1 MIWHIFKKDLRLLR
15 RLVIA
20 VAAIDWLNA
29 GLLIYGGPFGRES
42 AVEFAFISNG
52 VLPAISL
59 LGLAF
64 LAIAVVQQDRFPGTT
79 QDWLTR
85 PVPHNQLVLAKLSFV
100 ALLGL
105 GPIFVADVLM
115 GFAAHLHAIDVA
127 AASLTRAFVLG
138 GVICLPALLV
148 GSVTRSLANAVMFIL
163 AVVVGLI
170 VELLVVAQVQAL
182 PGTATTGYGWAIVA
196 LLIAANVVAA
206 AVLLPLQFHWR
217 DTNRVRWLLG
227 GYLCALPAAAFLPWS
242 FAFGLQQ
249 AVSAQVADPA
259 FALSLDTAKAVTF
272 SSLDDDRLPPR
283 LRGRASSTRVAVPIT
298 VPALP
303 ENETWR
309 VDHLRIRAVG
319 PGLDETVNSWNRFP
333 DTDVYIDPT
342 GRLSFSM
349 PLRVFQAARERHA
362 EVEVTAYMT
371 TFRRVVRRPVASLD
385 DGAIDPTSVCQRDP
399 DPYVH
404 AIHCVSTRPVGVCM
418 IIEDP
423 DRERTKNVN
432 NTMALFQCGR
442 KYAPW
447 PLPLWRDPYYSV
459 AVPEQ
464 PWNATRI
471 VQSPRTPEPGLGEDH
486 RILSNYLPRSHFTRS
501 ISFESAAAVDTPMTR
516 VVTSVDGVGAA
527 ARFVAPSGMV
537 ADSHG
542 NLFIVDQSDCVIRKV
557 TPEGGVTTFAG
568 RSREA
573 WRADG
578 TGTEARFNRPRAIAI
593 DASDNLFV
601 TEAGVGLIREITP
614 AGMVT
619 TLVVPGQAPAPGVV
633 NLNAPWLVAATGGA
647 IYVMDDNRDQ
657 APVLLKITPQGVV
670 SKLAGP
676 DSN

>member
-1 MIWHIFKKDLRLLR
+1 MIWHIFNKDLRLLW

-29 GLLIYGGPFGRES
+29 GLLIYGGPFARES
-42 AVEFAFISNG
+42 AMEFALISNG

-59 LGLAF
+59 LGLAL
-64 LAIAVVQQDRFPGTT
+64 LAIAVVQQDRLPGTT

-85 PVPHNQLVLAKLSFV
+85 PVPHNQLVLAKLCFV

-105 GPIFVADVLM
+105 GPIFVGDVLM
-115 GFAAHLHAIDVA
+115 GFAAHLHAIDIV

-138 GVICLPALLV
+138 GVICLPAVLL
-148 GSVTRSLANAVMFIL
+148 GSVTRSFANAVMFIL
-163 AVVVGLI
+163 AVVVALI
-170 VELLVVAQVQAL
+170 VELLVVAQAQAL

-196 LLIAANVVAA
+196 VLIAANVVAA
-206 AVLLPLQFHWR
+206 AVLLPLQFRWR
-217 DTNRVRWLLG
+217 DTNRVRWILG
-227 GYLCALPAAAFLPWS
+227 GYLCALPAAAFLPWT

-249 AVSAQVADPA
+249 AVSAKLADPEL
-259 FALSLDTAKAVTF
+259 ALSLDTAKPVTF

-283 LRGRASSTRVAVPIT
+283 LRGRAFSTRVAVPVT
-298 VPALP
+298 VPPVP

-319 PGLDETVNSWNRFP
+319 PGFDETVNSWNRFP
-333 DTDVYIDPT
+333 DTDAYIDPT

-349 PLRVFQAARERHA
+349 PLRIFQAARERHA
-362 EVEVTAYMT
+362 AVEVTAYMT

-385 DGAIDPTSVCQRDP
+385 DGAIDEFSVCQRNP
-399 DPYVH
+399 DPY
-404 AIHCVSTRPVGVCM
+404 IHTISCVSTRPVGVCM

-423 DRERTKNVN
+423 NRERVTNANK
-432 NTMALFQCGR
+432 TMALFQCGR
-442 KYAPW
+442 RYAPW

-464 PWNATRI
+464 PWNVTSIA
-471 VQSPRTPEPGLGEDH
+471 QSPRTPDAGLEDH

-501 ISFESAAAVDTPMTR
+501 FSFESAAAVDTPMTG
-516 VVTSVDGVGAA
+516 VVKSVDGVGDA

-542 NLFIVDQSDCVIRKV
+542 NLFIVDSSDCVIRKV
-557 TPEGGVTTFAG
+557 TPDGEVSTFAG

-601 TEAGVGLIREITP
+601 TEAGVGLIRKITP

-619 TLVVPGQAPAPGVV
+619 TLVGPGQAPAPGAV
-633 NLNAPWLVAATGGA
+633 NLNAPWLVATTGGA

-657 APVLLKITPQGVV
+657 APVLLKITPRGVV

>member
-1 MIWHIFKKDLRLLR
+1 
-15 RLVIA
+15 
-20 VAAIDWLNA
+20 
-29 GLLIYGGPFGRES
+29 
-42 AVEFAFISNG
+42 
-52 VLPAISL
+52 
-59 LGLAF
+59 
-64 LAIAVVQQDRFPGTT
+64 
-79 QDWLTR
+79 
-85 PVPHNQLVLAKLSFV
+85 
-100 ALLGL
+100 
-105 GPIFVADVLM
+105 M

-182 PGTATTGYGWAIVA
+182 PDRDDRIRLGHRG
-196 LLIAANVVAA
+196 AADCGERRRSGRAA
-206 AVLLPLQFHWR
+206 AAAISLARHESSALAPG
-217 DTNRVRWLLG
+217 RVSV
-227 GYLCALPAAAFLPWS
+227 CPAAAAFLPWS

-399 DPYVH
+399 ILTFMRFTAYP
-404 AIHCVSTRPVGVCM
+404 
-418 IIEDP
+418 
-423 DRERTKNVN
+423 
-432 NTMALFQCGR
+432 
-442 KYAPW
+442 
-447 PLPLWRDPYYSV
+447 RDP
-459 AVPEQ
+459 
-464 PWNATRI
+464 
-471 VQSPRTPEPGLGEDH
+471 
-486 RILSNYLPRSHFTRS
+486 
-501 ISFESAAAVDTPMTR
+501 
-516 VVTSVDGVGAA
+516 
-527 ARFVAPSGMV
+527 SGC
-537 ADSHG
+537 A
-542 NLFIVDQSDCVIRKV
+542 
-557 TPEGGVTTFAG
+557 
-568 RSREA
+568 
-573 WRADG
+573 
-578 TGTEARFNRPRAIAI
+578 
-593 DASDNLFV
+593 
-601 TEAGVGLIREITP
+601 
-614 AGMVT
+614 
-619 TLVVPGQAPAPGVV
+619 
-633 NLNAPWLVAATGGA
+633 
-647 IYVMDDNRDQ
+647 
-657 APVLLKITPQGVV
+657 
-670 SKLAGP
+670 
-676 DSN
+676 

>member
-1 MIWHIFKKDLRLLR
+1 MIWHILKKDLRLLW

-42 AVEFAFISNG
+42 AAEFALISNG

-59 LGLAF
+59 LGLAL
-64 LAIAVVQQDRFPGTT
+64 LAIAVVQQDRLPGTT

-100 ALLGL
+100 ALMGL

-115 GFAAHLHAIDVA
+115 GFAAHLRAIDVV

-138 GVICLPALLV
+138 GVICLPALLL

-163 AVVVGLI
+163 AVVVALI
-170 VELLVVAQVQAL
+170 VELLVLTQAQAL
-182 PGTATTGYGWAIVA
+182 PGTATTGYGWVVVA
-196 LLIAANVVAA
+196 VLSAANVVAA
-206 AVLLPLQFHWR
+206 ALLLPLQFHWR
-217 DTNRVRWLLG
+217 DTNRVRWILG
-227 GYLCALPAAAFLPWS
+227 GYLCALPAAAFLPWT

-249 AVSAQVADPA
+249 GVSAKVADPA
-259 FALSLDTAKAVTF
+259 FALSLDTAKPVTF
-272 SSLDDDRLPPR
+272 SSFDDDRLPPR

-298 VPALP
+298 VPP
-303 ENETWR
+303 VPDNETWR
-309 VDHLRIRAVG
+309 VDHLTIRAVG
-319 PGLDETVNSWNRFP
+319 PGFDETVNSWNRFP
-333 DTDVYIDPT
+333 DADAYIDPT

-349 PLRVFQAARERHA
+349 PLRIFQAAREHHA
-362 EVEVTAYMT
+362 AVEVTAYMT

-385 DGAIDPTSVCQRDP
+385 DGAIDEFSVCQRGT
-399 DPYVH
+399 DPY
-404 AIHCVSTRPVGVCM
+404 IHTIGCVSTRPVGVCM

-423 DRERTKNVN
+423 DRERVTIANK
-432 NTMALFQCGR
+432 TMALLQCGR
-442 KYAPW
+442 RYAPW

-464 PWNATRI
+464 PWVVSAI
-471 VQSPRTPEPGLGEDH
+471 APSPRTPDPGLEDH

-501 ISFESAAAVDTPMTR
+501 ISFDSAAAVDTPMSR
-516 VVTSVDGVGAA
+516 AVKSVDGVGDA
-527 ARFVAPSGMV
+527 ARFVAPTGMV

-542 NLFIVDQSDCVIRKV
+542 NLFVVDASDCVIRKV
-557 TPEGGVTTFAG
+557 TPDGEVTTFAG

-578 TGTEARFNRPRAIAI
+578 TGPEARFNRPRAIAI

-601 TEAGVGLIREITP
+601 TEAGVWPIRKITP
-614 AGMVT
+614 AGVVT
-619 TLVVPGQAPAPGVV
+619 TLVGAGQAPGAPGAVD
-633 NLNAPWLVAATGGA
+633 LNAPWLVAATGGS
-647 IYVMDDNRDQ
+647 IYVMENNRDQ